1 MLTVFE
7 KLCEWA
13 HGITQFNRRQRDMEP
28 CASSCLTLHQ
38 FSEALGNAVDARDPH
53 LYSHSRDVAETARV
67 LAARMGFSRAE
78 TELIHIAGHL
88 HDVGKIGI
96 PDTVL
101 KKRGALDENEWQWMK
116 QHPEIGA
123 GIVRSVPPFNTSGGV
138 ADIILSHHEQYDGSG
153 YPQRLSAE
161 AIPVGARIV
170 AVADTLSA
178 LVRDRY
184 YRRGCT
190 FDEAFTE
197 ISRCAGTQFDPAVV
211 RTLEINRHEV
221 CELLLAPQTT
231 YDVHFSEQ
239 PGQQEKLKLRPQEC
253 YS

>member
-1 MLTVFE
+1 
-7 KLCEWA
+7 
-13 HGITQFNRRQRDMEP
+13 
-28 CASSCLTLHQ
+28 
-38 FSEALGNAVDARDPH
+38 
-53 LYSHSRDVAETARV
+53 
-67 LAARMGFSRAE
+67 
-78 TELIHIAGHL
+78 IAGHL
-88 HDVGKIGI
+88 HDVGKIGV

-101 KKRGALDENEWQWMK
+101 KKRGTLDENEWRWMK
-116 QHPEIGA
+116 RHPEIGA
-123 GIVRSVPPFNTSGGV
+123 EIVRPVPSFNTPGGV
-138 ADIILSHHEQYDGSG
+138 ADIIFSHHEQYDGSG

-161 AIPVGARIV
+161 AIPMGARIV

-197 ISRCAGTQFDPAVV
+197 INRCSGVQFDPAVV
-211 RTLEINRHEV
+211 RTLETNLHEV
-221 CELLLAPQTT
+221 REILLAPQTT

-239 PGQQEKLKLRPQEC
+239 PGQQDKLKLRPQEC